1 MKSYFTVQELA
12 VMVALA
18 ATSALVNGYLPI
30 KAITQA
36 LNIPGPAA
44 GMALLG
50 GIIFVF
56 WIALAYK
63 IIQKKYTAIITA
75 LFIAAFC
82 LLMRPWYG
90 IIVPEWFG
98 VYAVIALLFMGL
110 SIELIKK
117 KFINGGVG
125 NILCLMITWV
135 AIGIHASIWI
145 EPIFAPVMIV
155 IGFISGG
162 VGVFLAEV
170 VG

>member
-1 MKSYFTVQELA
+1 MKSYFTVRELA
-12 VMVALA
+12 VMVVLA
-18 ATSALVNGYLPI
+18 SSSALVNGYLPI
-30 KAITQA
+30 KVITEA
-36 LNIPGPAA
+36 LSIPGPAA

-56 WIALAYK
+56 WIALAYE
-63 IIQKKYTAIITA
+63 IIRRKYTAMVTA
-75 LFIAAFC
+75 LFIASFC

-90 IIVPEWFG
+90 VIVPEWFG

-117 KFINGGVG
+117 RFINGGVG
-125 NILCLMITWV
+125 NVLCLIITWV
-135 AIGIHASIWI
+135 AIGVHTGIWI